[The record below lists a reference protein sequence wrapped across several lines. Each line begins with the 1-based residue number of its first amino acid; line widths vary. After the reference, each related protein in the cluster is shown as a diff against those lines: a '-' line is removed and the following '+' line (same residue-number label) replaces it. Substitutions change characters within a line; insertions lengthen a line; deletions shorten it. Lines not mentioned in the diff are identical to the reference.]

1 MEERKTYTDE
11 ELSAVLEKHR
21 VMLSVGTFIMY
32 AAVVVILGGTLACA
46 VFEIE
51 ERRYSRHIGF
61 FIEYDRAVP
70 VILLCISCC
79 TRKTYPDNGYDLC
92 RGLPKPL
99 LFMCKSQ
106 CMETAFPVLF
116 HF

>member
-51 ERRYSRHIGF
+51 ELLNRWNTI
-61 FIEYDRAVP
+61 RAGDCP
-70 VILLCISCC
+70 
-79 TRKTYPDNGYDLC
+79 
-92 RGLPKPL
+92 
-99 LFMCKSQ
+99 Q
-106 CMETAFPVLF
+106 A
-116 HF
+116 